1 MEGRG
6 WEERGGGEAGQR
18 REEGGE
24 VGQRVGMTL
33 SVSYCKTKQEAEALL
48 AQDYVHTHTV
58 VRFQHMLMCC
68 AHNIHTRRLRLLTP
82 LPLGG
87 SPLRAPAPCTS

>member
-1 MEGRG
+1 MGREGRG
-6 WEERGGGEAGQR
+6 RGRPEG
-18 REEGGE
+18 EEGGE
-24 VGQRVGMTL
+24 VGQRVGMTV
-33 SVSYCKTKQEAEALL
+33 SVSYRKTKWEAEALL